1 MVDQVTNRSRCF
13 GFVTFEH
20 GNDGAQKAIDQQ
32 PLNVQGRKVE
42 VKLVRFIFE
51 CRASCSLSGKY
62 RERKRKRKRK
72 RKLILI

>member
-32 PLNVQGRKVE
+32 PLTVQGRKVE

-51 CRASCSLSGKY
+51 CRGHFSLTRKY
-62 RERKRKRKRK
+62 RKRKR
-72 RKLILI
+72 